1 MACLLPAASG
11 IYAPLIPILC
21 WFGKQTKSRLIK
33 AYCTSSYLHSKEHS
47 IPNPKPF
54 ALLISHPANNLCP
67 SSKRAVGMALLI
79 SLGNLRGIA
88 GSNIFLDSMKPHYWL
103 GYGFC
108 MGIMTAA
115 IVVAVFLRFTFAKLN
130 RDNVLEGVISQI

>member
-1 MACLLPAASG
+1 
-11 IYAPLIPILC
+11 
-21 WFGKQTKSRLIK
+21 
-33 AYCTSSYLHSKEHS
+33 
-47 IPNPKPF
+47 
-54 ALLISHPANNLCP
+54 
-67 SSKRAVGMALLI
+67 MALLI

-130 RDNVLEGVISQI
+130 RDRDALIEEIRSKWSEGSFWI